1 MKAMKKSA
9 METMKAMKAMK
20 KHAKPMKTM
29 KAMKKSAT
37 ATGHAKLMQAKA
49 LKASAYRMHKK
60 SLRMIKEHNKAMHDK
75 SLRMV
80 KDYEKAVN
88 DKSLQLMGQ
97 EKAVTYQSTRFTEIV
112 MNTEIIEI
120 AYETNW
126 GTMWWS
132 LPADDSAF
140 LMRQFRKIENGPKV
154 VRFDTE
160 CAPSLH
166 RTQEHCRHLH
176 ELSPDGEPTFAAYKW
191 DFDNFKQRNMS
202 TQFERNFRIKRM
214 NAMMYAAPV
223 VHSLCEIYTYI
234 HAYTKKMYMSPIS
247 YTFHKEIYS

>member
-1 MKAMKKSA
+1 
-9 METMKAMKAMK
+9 
-20 KHAKPMKTM
+20 
-29 KAMKKSAT
+29 
-37 ATGHAKLMQAKA
+37 
-49 LKASAYRMHKK
+49 
-60 SLRMIKEHNKAMHDK
+60 
-75 SLRMV
+75 
-80 KDYEKAVN
+80 
-88 DKSLQLMGQ
+88 
-97 EKAVTYQSTRFTEIV
+97 
-112 MNTEIIEI
+112 
-120 AYETNW
+120 
-126 GTMWWS
+126 

-191 DFDNFKQRNMS
+191 DFDNLKQRNMS

-214 NAMMYAAPV
+214 NAMMYEAPV

>member
-9 METMKAMKAMK
+9 MKTMKAMKAMK
-20 KHAKPMKTM
+20 KHVKPMKTM

-49 LKASAYRMHKK
+49 LNAK
-60 SLRMIKEHNKAMHDK
+60 SLRMVKEHKKAMHDK

-80 KDYEKAVN
+80 KEYEKAVN
-88 DKSLQLMGQ
+88 DKSLQLMRTMK
-97 EKAVTYQSTRFTEIV
+97 EKAVTYQSTMFTEIV
-112 MNTEIIEI
+112 MHTETIEI
-120 AYETNW
+120 EYETNW
-126 GTMWWS
+126 GKMWWS
-132 LPADDSAF
+132 LPADKSAF
-140 LMRQFRKIENGPKV
+140 LMRKFREIENGPKV
-154 VRFDTE
+154 VRFDTV
-160 CAPSLH
+160 CAPILD
-166 RTQEHCRHLH
+166 RTQEHCMHLH

-191 DFDNFKQRNMS
+191 DFDNLKQRNMS

-214 NAMMYAAPV
+214 NAMMYEAPV